1 MGSFTC
7 NFLHGNGPEYAAGTP
22 IRAVIVGR
30 LERRWVTAKDGVQ
43 KTTRF
48 PGLGNGLTGRKSL
61 GMLLEERR
69 LADVE

>member
-1 MGSFTC
+1 MGLFTC
-7 NFLHGNGPEYAAGTP
+7 NFLHGNGPEYAASTS
-22 IRAVIVGR
+22 IWVVIVRR
-30 LERRWVTAKDGVQ
+30 LERRGVTAKDGIQ

>member
-7 NFLHGNGPEYAAGTP
+7 NFLHGNSPEYAAGTP

-30 LERRWVTAKDGVQ
+30 LERRGVTAKDGVQ

-48 PGLGNGLTGRKSL
+48 PGLRNGLTGRKGL
-61 GMLLEERR
+61 CVLLEERC
-69 LADVE
+69 LADIE